1 MVVIP
6 REPDNPLTAYPPERI
21 STTHTE
27 TEIDRLSDNKQQE
40 QK

>member
-1 MVVIP
+1 MVAIP

-27 TEIDRLSDNKQQE
+27 AKIDRLSDNKQE